1 MGKYWESKKN
11 PNVDLNRLRPLL
23 FSISLTLT
31 MLIVIAAF
39 EWRSVDTIDRT
50 MQVRSAEEFEELMEV
65 PPTVIPPPPAPS
77 VQMASIVEVP
87 DTEEIEEE
95 VKVVIDIDIT
105 DQTISQQF
113 TIPEP
118 TKMEEEEVE
127 KIFLVVEQ
135 PAAPRDGLAAFYKD
149 VGNRINYPAPARRMG
164 IEGKV
169 FVEFIVERDGS
180 LTQFQVVKGIGAG
193 CDEEAVRVI
202 REAPS
207 WIPGKQRGKPV
218 RQRMVLPIHFI
229 LAR

>member
-31 MLIVIAAF
+31 MLIVIGAF

-50 MQVRSAEEFEELMEV
+50 IQVRSTEEFEELMEV

-77 VQMASIVEVP
+77 VQVASIVEVP

-127 KIFLVVEQ
+127 KIFLYIH
-135 PAAPRDGLAAFYKD
+135 DNHKT
-149 VGNRINYPAPARRMG
+149 
-164 IEGKV
+164 
-169 FVEFIVERDGS
+169 
-180 LTQFQVVKGIGAG
+180 LT
-193 CDEEAVRVI
+193 
-202 REAPS
+202 
-207 WIPGKQRGKPV
+207 
-218 RQRMVLPIHFI
+218 
-229 LAR
+229 